1 MLLLLLACCTGL
13 DLGAEMSHKQCVRG
27 LANSDLCASVA
38 TQGRGP
44 SSCCHHPS
52 VRPHETH
59 HAVPVAR
66 CPTSPVGSWGR
77 QWANMDDMAVDNHH
91 GSPDILGIGSASAA
105 TPFDAPSVL
114 AMSPPIPSS
123 LDVLKQQMAPSDR
136 TLGFSTEIVGDGLS
150 YGLAQCFSNSNG
162 PWNPMRAGSGIATGL
177 SGLPPRFTEYNAT
190 ATFSDTG
197 TIRHDGFSDS
207 GYGTL
212 AQKSVGIP
220 SIYSDVDR
228 SVETLSIFD
237 AISECQIQGVGVDTA
252 STSTREDANQG
263 GHRPN
268 AGKNQSGRSLHGH
281 YCEHCKKNVKTRSE
295 LKKHDAKHR
304 KPHHCDVPGCKRTN
318 GFMTVN
324 DLARHQRSVHQAAG
338 IKYRCQLESCRT
350 RDKLWPRADNFR
362 QHLSKVHK
370 RRVDSIAEL
379 EPYIDR
385 ISSSSAS
392 NRSLCNNTLTGG
404 HGKSDAQS
412 TTLARNDDAED
423 ESEDDLDLNASEA
436 TLLLACLRRKGMLHK
451 IIKQLGHQQ
460 KSKAQRTQHSSESGR
475 PAKSA
480 VKCDHCPKMFARS
493 CELKKHM
500 KRHEKPYGCTF
511 PRCKKSFG
519 SKNDWKRHENSQHYQ
534 LEFWRC
540 EEEGKSGVRDN
551 ICGKLSHSRDAFRTH
566 LGREHGVTDT
576 ALVERQCQEK
586 RLGRNCEARFWCGF
600 CRKTIEVTQRGGG
613 GAWSERFDHIEP
625 HFLGTHGRE
634 KKGIKE
640 WVHVDPDL
648 PDLDFP
654 LAPDVDMAR
663 LRHQREESPE
673 GLDDNVLEAGLTAGL
688 SSLTACRKRSGDE
701 DASGEEAAKREPRD
715 FEQWHCCSCGSVWDV
730 TSECNAG
737 KFEDQ
742 AMLDAHVK
750 KQHTRPFHCVFH
762 FAGCSSTF
770 ASKNEWKRH
779 VTCQH
784 LLLHYW
790 LCEED
795 SCAKQSNSA
804 SASQAAS
811 PCSGPGSRRSR
822 AAWHATSSSATI
834 PPPNLPE
841 GVWFN
846 RKDLYTQHLRRMHM
860 PPPVKKLLQEA
871 KKSSSSTMA
880 SSSASASLSQP
891 VATAPAT
898 ADPVQEWDFRVKQLQ
913 ESAKRTRCRLPNE
926 MRCPAV
932 AAGCTEAFSGAEA
945 WDQRMEHVARHLERA
960 AGGEEAAV
968 VFGSGHDTSLLRWA
982 ARPDVAVVRLA
993 TAEERAAGAQ
1003 VWLMNDPLQMRVG
1016 PEGLDAVG
1024 PTSKG
1029 DTMGLESGVVAE
1041 LCVRLSDADRD
1052 AEGDS
1057 DEDY

>member
-1 MLLLLLACCTGL
+1 MESLSSAETTAYGHGVEDVAFHTSLPSLHGQADTLMDATLGHLDSFLRLSTPSSPYLGPWEPPRPVQRFMLEEQESVFFNPDLAVFKMEQTSQALLARPNMGIPPVPPLSYEHCHRLASPISSTDHHSSISGTDDHLLPGTPPDTVLLSPWQQSLNFDRWKTSSAHALQFGSMGPASPADAFVNPHDINAGDAQMDWGESESKCNSTDLSLKNHTATTMMYDYDFPVHDPNIMGTYDLLDTSVGRALTGPDEDTEALVKNEGRASTGVNPPLAPAAEEEAERGKSHQEESQQRLGPKRKYSGDDDKGDYTPGNQVQRSGPSSHTRRNSRRVATPKPVGTSARASHVGKSQAVPPTAPQGSISQSLLAC
-13 DLGAEMSHKQCVRG
+13 
-27 LANSDLCASVA
+27 
-38 TQGRGP
+38 
-44 SSCCHHPS
+44 
-52 VRPHETH
+52 
-59 HAVPVAR
+59 
-66 CPTSPVGSWGR
+66 
-77 QWANMDDMAVDNHH
+77 
-91 GSPDILGIGSASAA
+91 
-105 TPFDAPSVL
+105 
-114 AMSPPIPSS
+114 
-123 LDVLKQQMAPSDR
+123 
-136 TLGFSTEIVGDGLS
+136 
-150 YGLAQCFSNSNG
+150 
-162 PWNPMRAGSGIATGL
+162 
-177 SGLPPRFTEYNAT
+177 
-190 ATFSDTG
+190 
-197 TIRHDGFSDS
+197 
-207 GYGTL
+207 
-212 AQKSVGIP
+212 
-220 SIYSDVDR
+220 
-228 SVETLSIFD
+228 
-237 AISECQIQGVGVDTA
+237 
-252 STSTREDANQG
+252 
-263 GHRPN
+263 
-268 AGKNQSGRSLHGH
+268 
-281 YCEHCKKNVKTRSE
+281 
-295 LKKHDAKHR
+295 
-304 KPHHCDVPGCKRTN
+304 
-318 GFMTVN
+318 
-324 DLARHQRSVHQAAG
+324 
-338 IKYRCQLESCRT
+338 
-350 RDKLWPRADNFR
+350 
-362 QHLSKVHK
+362 
-370 RRVDSIAEL
+370 
-379 EPYIDR
+379 
-385 ISSSSAS
+385 
-392 NRSLCNNTLTGG
+392 
-404 HGKSDAQS
+404 
-412 TTLARNDDAED
+412 
-423 ESEDDLDLNASEA
+423 
-436 TLLLACLRRKGMLHK
+436 
-451 IIKQLGHQQ
+451 
-460 KSKAQRTQHSSESGR
+460 
-475 PAKSA
+475 
-480 VKCDHCPKMFARS
+480 
-493 CELKKHM
+493 
-500 KRHEKPYGCTF
+500 
-511 PRCKKSFG
+511 
-519 SKNDWKRHENSQHYQ
+519 
-534 LEFWRC
+534 
-540 EEEGKSGVRDN
+540 
-551 ICGKLSHSRDAFRTH
+551 
-566 LGREHGVTDT
+566 
-576 ALVERQCQEK
+576 
-586 RLGRNCEARFWCGF
+586 
-600 CRKTIEVTQRGGG
+600 
-613 GAWSERFDHIEP
+613 
-625 HFLGTHGRE
+625 
-634 KKGIKE
+634 
-640 WVHVDPDL
+640 
-648 PDLDFP
+648 
-654 LAPDVDMAR
+654 
-663 LRHQREESPE
+663 
-673 GLDDNVLEAGLTAGL
+673 
-688 SSLTACRKRSGDE
+688 
-701 DASGEEAAKREPRD
+701 
-715 FEQWHCCSCGSVWDV
+715 
-730 TSECNAG
+730 SECNAG